1 MLESQNLTKQY
12 PAIPSIRHLNLRTS
26 SLLLKSFFLF
36 VLSLSIPLR
45 ATAQTTGGLRGQV
58 LDPSGAVVP
67 GATITLTQG
76 ATVLTAPSG
85 NDGNYSFREV
95 PPGSYSLTIDAQGFT
110 FPKTDVTISSSRVRQ
125 MNLTLAIAV
134 EQQNIQV
141 TSKSAGVSV
150 NPDENAGAMVLSGQ
164 DLDALSDDPDQL
176 QSELQALAGPSA
188 GPNGGQIYIDG
199 FAGGQLPPKSSIRE
213 IRINQNPFSAEFDRL
228 GYGRIEILT
237 KPGTDKL
244 SGYIMTF
251 VTSSA
256 LNTANPLVQE
266 QPSYHGYSLPAYIA
280 GPLTKHSS
288 YFINFFHNQLQ
299 NQEFVVA
306 VNPADTTANITQ
318 TVQRP
323 SSFWQFN
330 PRFDFQLGKSNT
342 LSIRD
347 SFSRYEQTNAG
358 VGTLVLADNSFNQ
371 TQLENAIQISDTVVV
386 NSRLL
391 NETHFQWRKV
401 RNSQTANAF
410 TPTVTVQGAFTTGG
424 NSSGVVRD
432 HQDIFELQNY
442 STATAGL
449 HTIRFGARLQAYRDA
464 NYSTSG
470 VNGTYIFQSLDHYL
484 TGKPDQYQATII
496 KNPLARVLL
505 FDAALFY
512 QDDWRW
518 KPNFTL
524 SYGLRYE
531 GQNRIHDHAD
541 FAPRVA
547 LAWAPGHMGSKPPKT
562 VFRAGY
568 GWFYNRF
575 TVPNSFSSATGTPYI
590 IQAIHQNGLNQQS
603 YVVNNPDFYD
613 PTTPASPTTLN
624 GSSTS
629 LPTVYSIDPHFR
641 AALDMQG
648 GIGVDRAIG
657 KLGTVNVTYLFTRGI
672 HQYLTNNIS
681 APSFDPTT
689 YTITGP
695 TPSEFNYQF
704 QSGGIYKQNQI
715 IVTGNTRYKHISI
728 HSSYTFNDA
737 QSDTQG
743 VTYTPSVA
751 SNPSLD
757 YGRAGFGIHHR
768 LVILGTYAAP
778 HGIILAPLLFAQ
790 SGTPYNLT
798 IGNDLT
804 GNNQFNA
811 RPTYGTCGA
820 ADVVSTP
827 YGCLDTDP
835 IGKGEPIVPYGIGTG
850 PANVALHMRISKA
863 FGVGPKIKGTTASGF
878 KGGGGGGSVAG
889 RGLGGAQAG
898 PKLDASVQRK
908 YSLTIVATSFN
919 VLNIVN
925 RGTPNGVLNSTL
937 FGKTQSLAGD
947 GFGSNTAG
955 NRSIFLQA
963 MFNF

>member
-1 MLESQNLTKQY
+1 MLDSQIPLKPSLLTK
-12 PAIPSIRHLNLRTS
+12 AILLFT
-26 SLLLKSFFLF
+26 LLLSF
-36 VLSLSIPLR
+36 PL
-45 ATAQTTGGLRGQV
+45 AASAQATGGLRGQV
-58 LDPSGAVVP
+58 LDPSGAVIP
-67 GATITLTQG
+67 GATVTLAQG
-76 ATVLTAPSG
+76 ATVLNAPSG
-85 NDGNYSFREV
+85 NDGNYSFRDV
-95 PPGSYSLTIDAQGFT
+95 PAGTYSLTIDAQGFS
-110 FPKTDVTISSSRVRQ
+110 FPKTDVSISSHVRQ

-134 EQQNIQV
+134 QQQNVQV
-141 TSKSAGVSV
+141 TSKTNGVSV
-150 NPDENAGAMVLSGQ
+150 NPDENSDALVLSGH

-244 SGYIMTF
+244 SGYVMTF
-251 VTSSA
+251 FTSSA
-256 LNTANPLVQE
+256 LNTANPLVEE
-266 QPSYHGYSLPAYIA
+266 QPSYHGYSLPVYIA

-288 YFINFFHNQLQ
+288 YFLSFFHNQLQ

-306 VNPADTTANITQ
+306 VNPADTTSTITQ

-347 SFSRYEQTNAG
+347 AFSRYQQTNAG

-371 TQLENAIQISDTVVV
+371 TQLENDIQISDTVVV

-391 NETHFQWRKV
+391 NETHFQWRKI
-401 RNSQTANAF
+401 RNSQTANSL
-410 TPTVTVQGAFTTGG
+410 TPTVTVQGAFTDGG
-424 NSSGVVRD
+424 NSSGTVKD

-470 VNGTYIFQSLDHYL
+470 SNGTYIFQSLDHYL
-484 TGKPDQYQATII
+484 AGKPDQYQATVI
-496 KNPLARVLL
+496 KNPLVRVLL

-518 KPNFTL
+518 KPNLTL

-541 FAPRVA
+541 FAPRIA
-547 LAWAPGHMGSKPPKT
+547 LAWAPGHMGSTPPKT

-590 IQAIHQNGLNQQS
+590 VQAIHQNGINQQS

-624 GSSTS
+624 GSNTS

-648 GIGVDRAIG
+648 GIGMDRAVG

-681 APSFDPTT
+681 APTFDPTT
-689 YTITGP
+689 YTVTGP

-715 IVTGNTRYKHISI
+715 IVTGNTKYKHISV
-728 HSSYTFNDA
+728 HTSYTFNDA

-743 VTYTPSVA
+743 VTYSPSVA

-757 YGRAGFGIHHR
+757 YGRASFGIDHR

-778 HGIILAPLLFAQ
+778 HGIVIGPLLFAQ

-804 GNNQFNA
+804 ENNQFNA

-820 ADVVSTP
+820 AEVVSTP
-827 YGCLDTDP
+827 YGCLDSNP
-835 IGKGEPIVPYGIGTG
+835 IGKGERIIPYGIGTG
-850 PANVALHMRISKA
+850 PANFVLHMRISKA
-863 FGVGPKIKGTTASGF
+863 FGIGPKIKGTKGSGF
-878 KGGGGGGSVAG
+878 SGGGGGGSVSG
-889 RGLGGAQAG
+889 RGLGGAQSG
-898 PKLDASVQRK
+898 PKLDASVPRK

-919 VLNIVN
+919 LLNIVN

>member
-1 MLESQNLTKQY
+1 MLELQNLTKSHQG
-12 PAIPSIRHLNLRTS
+12 IPPLQHRSAGTRSLPGKIFLIILLLALS
-26 SLLLKSFFLF
+26 SL
-36 VLSLSIPLR
+36 
-45 ATAQTTGGLRGQV
+45 ANAQTTGGLRGQV

-67 GATITLTQG
+67 GAIITLTKG
-76 ATVLTAPSG
+76 ATALHAPSG
-85 NDGNYSFREV
+85 NDGNYAFRDV
-95 PPGSYSLTIDAQGFT
+95 PPGTYSLTIDAQGFT
-110 FPKTDVTISSSRVRQ
+110 LPKTDVSIFPNRIRQ
-125 MNLTLAIAV
+125 QNLTLTIAV
-134 EQQNIQV
+134 QQQNVQV
-141 TSKSAGVSV
+141 TSQNNGVSV
-150 NPDENAGAMVLSGQ
+150 NPDENSSAMVLNGQ
-164 DLDALSDDPDQL
+164 DLNALSDDPDQL

-244 SGYIMTF
+244 SGYVMTF
-251 VTSSA
+251 FTSSA
-256 LNTANPLVQE
+256 LDTRNPLVQE

-280 GPLTKHSS
+280 GPLTKSSS
-288 YFINFFHNQLQ
+288 YFISFFHNQIQ
-299 NQEFVVA
+299 NQEFVDA
-306 VNPADTTANITQ
+306 LNPADTTTNITQ
-318 TVQRP
+318 AVPRP
-323 SSFWQFN
+323 SSFWEFN
-330 PRFDFQLGKSNT
+330 PRMDFQLGKSNT
-342 LSIRD
+342 LTIRD
-347 SFSRYEQTNAG
+347 SFTRYQQTNAG
-358 VGTLVLADNSFNQ
+358 VGTLVLADNSYNQ
-371 TQLENAIQISDTVVV
+371 TQLENALQIGDTIVI
-386 NSRLL
+386 NSKLI
-391 NETHFQWRKV
+391 NETHFQWRKI
-401 RNSQTANAF
+401 RNSQSPNSLA
-410 TPTVTVQGAFTTGG
+410 PTVTVQGAFTDGG
-424 NSSGVVRD
+424 NSAGNVQD

-464 NYSTSG
+464 NYTTSG
-470 VNGTYIFQSLDHYL
+470 ANGTYIFQSIDHYL
-484 TGKPDQYQATII
+484 AGKPDQYQATVI

-518 KPNFTL
+518 KPNLTL

-531 GQNRIHDHAD
+531 GQNRIRDHAD
-541 FAPRVA
+541 WAPRFAV
-547 LAWAPGHMGSKPPKT
+547 AWAPGHMGKTPPKT
-562 VFRAGY
+562 VLRAGY

-603 YVVNNPDFYD
+603 YVINNPDFYD
-613 PTTPASPTTLN
+613 PTIPASPTTLGTSN
-624 GSSTS
+624 TS
-629 LPTVYSIDPHFR
+629 LPTVYSIDPHFH

-648 GIGVDRAIG
+648 GIGVDRSVG

-681 APSFDPTT
+681 APSFDPAN
-689 YTITGP
+689 YTVTGP
-695 TPSEFNYQF
+695 TPSEYNYQF

-715 IVTGNTRYKHISI
+715 IATANTKYRSISM
-728 HSSYTFNDA
+728 HASYTFNQA
-737 QSDTQG
+737 NSDTQG
-743 VTYTPSVA
+743 VTYSPSVA

-757 YGRAGFGIHHR
+757 YGRATFGISHR
-768 LVILGTYAAP
+768 FVLLGTYAAP
-778 HGIILAPLLFAQ
+778 HGIIVAPLLFAQ

-804 GNNQFNA
+804 ENNQFNA

-820 ADVVSTP
+820 ANVVSTP
-827 YGCLDTDP
+827 YGCLDSDP

-863 FGVGPKIKGTTASGF
+863 FGIGPRTKSTTGGF
-878 KGGGGGGSVAG
+878 GGGGGNGSVSG
-889 RGLGGAQAG
+889 RGLSGAQAN
-898 PKLDASVQRK
+898 PKLDATVPRK
-908 YSLTIVATSFN
+908 YSLTIVATSYN
-919 VLNIVN
+919 LLNIVN
-925 RGTPNGVLNSTL
+925 RGTPNGVLISPL
-937 FGKTQSLAGD
+937 FGKIQSLAGD

-955 NRSIFLQA
+955 NRSVFLQA

>member
-1 MLESQNLTKQY
+1 MLELQKLTKPY
-12 PAIPSIRHLNLRTS
+12 RLV
-26 SLLLKSFFLF
+26 KSFLLF
-36 VLSLSIPLR
+36 ALFLSIPRL
-45 ATAQTTGGLRGQV
+45 AAAQATGGLRGQV

-67 GATITLTQG
+67 GATVTLTQG
-76 ATVLTAPSG
+76 TTVLNAPSG
-85 NDGNYSFREV
+85 NDGNYTFRDV
-95 PPGSYSLTIDAQGFT
+95 PAGAYSLTIDAQGFT

-141 TSKSAGVSV
+141 TSKNTGVSV
-150 NPDENAGAMVLSGQ
+150 DPGENAGAMVLSGH

-176 QSELQALAGPSA
+176 QSELQALAGPAA

-237 KPGTDKL
+237 KPGTDKF
-244 SGYIMTF
+244 SGYVMTF
-251 VTSSA
+251 ITSSA
-256 LNTANPLVQE
+256 LNTANPLVQQ
-266 QPSYHGYSLPAYIA
+266 QPSYHGYSLPFYIA

-288 YFINFFHNQLQ
+288 YFANFFHNQLQ

-306 VNPADTTANITQ
+306 VNPADTTSTITQ
-318 TVQRP
+318 TIQRP

-347 SFSRYEQTNAG
+347 SFSRYQQTNAG
-358 VGTLVLADNSFNQ
+358 VGTLVLADNSYNQ
-371 TQLENAIQISDTVVV
+371 TQLENAIQISDTVVI
-386 NSRLL
+386 NSHLL

-401 RNSQTANAF
+401 RNSQTANTF

-470 VNGTYIFQSLDHYL
+470 ANGTYIFQSLDHYL
-484 TGKPDQYQATII
+484 AGKPDQYQATVI
-496 KNPLARVLL
+496 KNPLVRVLL

-531 GQNRIHDHAD
+531 GQNRIRDHAD

-547 LAWAPGHMGSKPPKT
+547 LAWAPGHMGSKPPNT

-575 TVPNSFSSATGTPYI
+575 TVPNSFNSATGTPYI

-613 PTTPASPTTLN
+613 PTTPASPTTLSGDN
-624 GSSTS
+624 TS

-648 GIGVDRAIG
+648 GVGVDRAVG

-715 IVTGNTRYKHISI
+715 IVTGNTRYKHISV
-728 HSSYTFNDA
+728 HTSYTFNDA

-743 VTYTPSVA
+743 VTYSPSVA
-751 SNPSLD
+751 SNPRLD

-768 LVILGTYAAP
+768 LVVLGTYAAP
-778 HGIILAPLLFAQ
+778 HGIIVAPLLFAQ

-820 ADVVSTP
+820 TDVVSTP

-835 IGKGEPIVPYGIGTG
+835 VGKGEPIVPYGIGTG
-850 PANVALHMRISKA
+850 PANFVLHMRISKA
-863 FGVGPKIKGTTASGF
+863 FGVGPKIKGTTNSGF

-898 PKLDASVQRK
+898 PKLDASVTRK

-955 NRSIFLQA
+955 NRSVFLQA